1 MRYKMKNVK
10 SLNEFLIKKLFFN
23 NVFYK
28 QKELIKEIFK
38 QFYENKWIFYW
49 IFINKIIKL
58 KEKKNYIFSLT
69 I

>member
-1 MRYKMKNVK
+1 MKNVK

>member
-1 MRYKMKNVK
+1 MWKEDFFTSGVMRYKTKNVK

-38 QFYENKWIFYW
+38 QFYENKLIFYR
-49 IFINKIIKL
+49 IFINKIIRD
-58 KEKKNYIFSLT
+58 
-69 I
+69 

>member
-10 SLNEFLIKKLFFN
+10 SLNEFLIKKLFF

>member
-58 KEKKNYIFSLT
+58 KEKKNYIFS
-69 I
+69 

>member
-38 QFYENKWIFYW
+38 QFYENK
-49 IFINKIIKL
+49 
-58 KEKKNYIFSLT
+58 
-69 I
+69 

>member
-1 MRYKMKNVK
+1 MWKEDFFTSGVMRYKMKNVK

-38 QFYENKWIFYW
+38 QFYENKLIFYR
-49 IFINKIIKL
+49 IFINKIIRD
-58 KEKKNYIFSLT
+58 
-69 I
+69 